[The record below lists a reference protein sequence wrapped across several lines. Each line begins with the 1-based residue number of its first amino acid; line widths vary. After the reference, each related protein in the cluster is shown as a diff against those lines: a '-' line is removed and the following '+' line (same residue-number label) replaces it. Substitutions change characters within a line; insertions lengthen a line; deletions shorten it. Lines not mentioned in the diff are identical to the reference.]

1 MQNDDTNAGKGDSKA
16 TEHKETANSG
26 YNTAESLSAH
36 KQVAIRSI
44 NNYLL
49 PNINGLLDLAIPDEE
64 KTKEIAGKL
73 AADISTLIEN
83 LLSVSDSSNSS
94 RSQGMARCRGSSY
107 GNFKPGKQRGS
118 SPDSNEAA
126 ELVSNWISEQQQFS
140 SAKSKPVKVPSW
152 NNAVVLNK
160 RFDEFK
166 KWVNFDNDT
175 SKEDDLYGPIS
186 QFFYFVAG
194 CIKSSHELQS
204 VRPKRLILPFSHPCR
219 KGANG
224 DGNSR
229 SGLFLN
235 LTPVDDFTIST
246 KDENKL
252 PILSDILA
260 LAEVTSSKHGI
271 CNALPQLFQYTSVIY
286 AGQHNRR
293 FIWGLAVEGTQ
304 VQVVFFGPN
313 YALASPTINID
324 QKEGRMQLVK
334 LLASWSFCASHQ
346 LGYDPTITYNNELK
360 CYEIRADHEVAPIT
374 YYSRGSVIEPERLFG
389 RRTRCFLASAT
400 KPTAGVE
407 FEQDIFI
414 KDAWPEAAGHIDD
427 DYRDE
432 SRYLKT
438 IAKILDE
445 VHGLDGKCP
454 KYQSGG
460 RVDIKRWVSGGG
472 SETIEDTSRSI
483 LTSYICKQLNNLPEN
498 KKAPSLRVHKRIC
511 VKGIGMPLKFVDNV
525 FELICVVADA
535 MECHWEIYQRCG
547 IFHRDI
553 STNNFLFSGS
563 GSSIKGML
571 IDFDHSISKDDKDA
585 VRNFKQSGTFP
596 FMSVNNL
603 EGSVTDYS
611 VLDDWESFI
620 YVLCWIGVYGW
631 RKVVDIA
638 NRPNGLKDNQHAQPT
653 MKLISRWE
661 GPTFSECARSKR
673 IDLYSED
680 LFFRMT
686 EEFDKETP
694 SIRTLKRLVCKLR
707 RTLIDEHQDEK
718 IQGSLKKPLRSER
731 IGDSVYVVND
741 HEPDPELFDPFEE
754 RAKEADEIAK
764 RLLKTLQEAASQAR
778 TYLKHQEQNSDN
790 TNV

>member
-1 MQNDDTNAGKGDSKA
+1 MPEVENGCEISVVHAQTRNDTNAGKGDSKA

-194 CIKSSHELQS
+194 
-204 VRPKRLILPFSHPCR
+204 F
-219 KGANG
+219 
-224 DGNSR
+224 
-229 SGLFLN
+229 
-235 LTPVDDFTIST
+235 
-246 KDENKL
+246 
-252 PILSDILA
+252 
-260 LAEVTSSKHGI
+260 
-271 CNALPQLFQYTSVIY
+271 
-286 AGQHNRR
+286 
-293 FIWGLAVEGTQ
+293 EGTQ

-460 RVDIKRWVSGGG
+460 RVDIKRW
-472 SETIEDTSRSI
+472 ITSLS
-483 LTSYICKQLNNLPEN
+483 
-498 KKAPSLRVHKRIC
+498 
-511 VKGIGMPLKFVDNV
+511 
-525 FELICVVADA
+525 
-535 MECHWEIYQRCG
+535 
-547 IFHRDI
+547 
-553 STNNFLFSGS
+553 
-563 GSSIKGML
+563 
-571 IDFDHSISKDDKDA
+571 
-585 VRNFKQSGTFP
+585 
-596 FMSVNNL
+596 
-603 EGSVTDYS
+603 
-611 VLDDWESFI
+611 
-620 YVLCWIGVYGW
+620 
-631 RKVVDIA
+631 
-638 NRPNGLKDNQHAQPT
+638 
-653 MKLISRWE
+653 
-661 GPTFSECARSKR
+661 
-673 IDLYSED
+673 
-680 LFFRMT
+680 
-686 EEFDKETP
+686 
-694 SIRTLKRLVCKLR
+694 
-707 RTLIDEHQDEK
+707 
-718 IQGSLKKPLRSER
+718 
-731 IGDSVYVVND
+731 
-741 HEPDPELFDPFEE
+741 
-754 RAKEADEIAK
+754 
-764 RLLKTLQEAASQAR
+764 
-778 TYLKHQEQNSDN
+778 
-790 TNV
+790 